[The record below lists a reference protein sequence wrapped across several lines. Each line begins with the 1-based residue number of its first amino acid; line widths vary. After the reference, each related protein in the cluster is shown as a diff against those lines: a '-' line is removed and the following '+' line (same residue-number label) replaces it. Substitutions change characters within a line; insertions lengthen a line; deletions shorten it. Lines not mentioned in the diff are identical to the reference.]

1 MNHPAVAV
9 PTANASAL
17 TAGERNSS
25 AARGGVSEFF
35 RYHGAWAPGV
45 RLFRALGFRAKA
57 WVIAATFGLPLAVL
71 GWNYFGNQAAQIE
84 FSARE
89 RVGVLYAREL
99 MPVLDALQRRRVL
112 AVRGQAGANADAAE
126 RAVADS
132 TVRLD
137 AAEKQHGATLST
149 DKAYA
154 AWRASKPAA
163 ATTPDAAFA
172 AHGAHIQALLDLLGV
187 STDGSNLTLD
197 PDIDTYYLMDA
208 AMFRLPVMLEAAAQ
222 LRGLGEAVLAKGQ
235 AAPAQTRRIIEQ
247 LALLS
252 SHDAAV
258 AAGIDKAVAYNVD
271 VKSAADPA
279 AARAALHALAERV
292 EQTLLRPE
300 GPQGDVAAHAAACDQ
315 ATAALTAFN
324 AKATAELDRLV
335 AVRVHSLEQG
345 RNLNAL
351 LLVLGLATAA
361 YLFISFRKVLD
372 GGLREG
378 AFHIDAMRDGNLT
391 THPRAWGADEVARLM
406 HTLTQMQ
413 ASLRGIVRQVR
424 GSSDTIVGASTQIA
438 GGAHD
443 LQSRTEQ
450 TAASLQQTAAA
461 MEEITATVQRN
472 TDTLQEATRL
482 ADTNARAAERSG
494 EIIGQVMQTMQAINS
509 SSGRIGDIIGTIDGI
524 AFQTN
529 LLALNAAVEAARAGE
544 QGRGFAV
551 VASEVRALAQRSA
564 AAAREIKGL
573 VTDSVGQVQGG
584 VRVVRDAGGSIDVV
598 VGSSR
603 RVSELLA
610 EAALGA
616 REQSQGVV
624 QSAAA
629 VQQMDTATQQN
640 AALVEE
646 TAAAASELQRQAEH
660 LAAGVSQFRLPQ
672 D

>member
-1 MNHPAVAV
+1 M
-9 PTANASAL
+9 TQ
-17 TAGERNSS
+17 TAGVAQYPSLSTMPDAERRP
-25 AARGGVSEFF
+25 AGGGVGEFF
-35 RYHGAWAPGV
+35 RYHGVWAPGV
-45 RLFRALGFRAKA
+45 RLFRAIGFRSKA
-57 WVIAATFGLPLAVL
+57 WIIATTFLMPLGVL
-71 GWNYFGNQAAQIE
+71 GWNYFGNQAGQID

-89 RVGVLYAREL
+89 RVGVVYAREL
-99 MPVLDALQRRRVL
+99 MPLLDALQRRSLL
-112 AVRGQAGANADAAE
+112 AVRGQAGAEAEAAE
-126 RAVADS
+126 RTVAERAA
-132 TVRLD
+132 RLE
-137 AAEKQHGATLST
+137 AAEKLHGATLGT
-149 DKAYA
+149 AKAYA
-154 AWRASKPAA
+154 AWRSSAPAA
-163 ATTPDAAFA
+163 TAAPEAAFA
-172 AHGAHIQALLDLLGV
+172 AHSAHTQALLDLLGQ

-208 AMFRLPVMLEAAAQ
+208 AMFRLPVMMEAASQ
-222 LRGLGEAVLAKGQ
+222 IRSLGASVLAKGQ
-235 AAPAQTRRIIEQ
+235 ATPAQTRRLIEQ
-247 LALLS
+247 LALLANN
-252 SHDAAV
+252 DAAM
-258 AAGIDKAVAYNVD
+258 AAGIDKAVAYNAE
-271 VKSAADPA
+271 VKTAADPA
-279 AARAALHALAERV
+279 AARAALRALAEKV
-292 EQTLLRPE
+292 EQTLLRAE
-300 GPQGDVAAHAAACDQ
+300 GPQGDAAAHVAAATQAVDALATFATQASTALDQ
-315 ATAALTAFN
+315 
-324 AKATAELDRLV
+324 LV
-335 AVRVHSLEQG
+335 ATRVANLERG
-345 RNLNAL
+345 RNVNIV
-351 LLVLGLATAA
+351 LLVLGLAMSG
-361 YLFISFRKVLD
+361 YLFVAFRKVLD
-372 GGLREG
+372 GGLREV

-391 THPRAWGADEVARLM
+391 THPRAWGADEVAKLM
-406 HTLTQMQ
+406 LTLTQMQ
-413 ASLRGIVRQVR
+413 ASLRGIVATVR

-438 GGAHD
+438 GGAGD
-443 LQSRTEQ
+443 LQARTEQ
-450 TAASLQQTAAA
+450 TAASLQETAAA

-584 VRVVRDAGGSIDVV
+584 VRVVREAGGSIDEV

-610 EAALGA
+610 DAALGA

-646 TAAAASELQRQAEH
+646 TAAAARELQNQAEQ
-660 LAAGVSQFRLPQ
+660 LAAGVAQFRLPQ
-672 D
+672 A

>member
-1 MNHPAVAV
+1 MNPSAAVAT
-9 PTANASAL
+9 PASPYAL
-17 TAGERNSS
+17 PEAERRPS
-25 AARGGVSEFF
+25 GGVSEFF
-35 RYHGAWAPGV
+35 RYHGVWAPGV

-57 WVIAATFGLPLAVL
+57 LIIACTFLMPLAVL

-89 RVGVLYAREL
+89 RLGVAYAREL
-99 MPVLDALQRRRVL
+99 MPLLDALQRRSLL
-112 AVRGQAGANADAAE
+112 AVRGQTGAEAEAAE
-126 RAVADS
+126 RSVSERAARLEAV
-132 TVRLD
+132 
-137 AAEKQHGATLST
+137 EKQQGAAMATA
-149 DKAYA
+149 KAYA
-154 AWRASKPAA
+154 AWRSSAPAA
-163 ATTPDAAFA
+163 SATPDAAFA
-172 AHGAHIQALLDLLGV
+172 AHSTHIQALLDLLGQ

-208 AMFRLPVMLEAAAQ
+208 SMFRLPVMMEAASQ
-222 LRGLGEAVLAKGQ
+222 IRSLGATVLAKGQ
-235 AAPAQTRRIIEQ
+235 ITPAQTRRLIEQ
-247 LALLS
+247 MALLAS
-252 SHDAAV
+252 NDAAM
-258 AAGIDKAVAYNVD
+258 AAGIDKAVAYNAE
-271 VKSAADPA
+271 VKNAASPA
-279 AARAALHALAERV
+279 AARATLRALSEKV

-300 GPQGDVAAHAAACDQ
+300 GPQGDVAAHVAAATQAVDALSAFATQ
-315 ATAALTAFN
+315 ATN
-324 AKATAELDRLV
+324 ELDRLV
-335 AVRVHSLEQG
+335 AARVANLEGG
-345 RNLNAL
+345 RNVNAL
-351 LLVLGLATAA
+351 LLALGLVTAG
-361 YLFISFRKVLD
+361 YLFVAFRKVLD
-372 GGLREG
+372 GGLREV

-391 THPRAWGADEVARLM
+391 TRPRAWGADEVANLM
-406 HTLTQMQ
+406 QTLTQMQ
-413 ASLRGIVRQVR
+413 ASLRGIVTQVR

-443 LQSRTEQ
+443 LQARTEQ
-450 TAASLQQTAAA
+450 TAASLEQTAAA

-494 EIIGQVMQTMQAINS
+494 EIIGQVMQTMQAINA

-564 AAAREIKGL
+564 VAAREIKGL

-584 VRVVRDAGGSIDVV
+584 VRVVRDAGGSIDEV

-610 EAALGA
+610 DAALGA

-629 VQQMDTATQQN
+629 VHQMDTATQQN

-646 TAAAASELQRQAEH
+646 TAAAASELQRQAER
-660 LAAGVSQFRLPQ
+660 LAAGVAQFRLPPA
-672 D
+672 